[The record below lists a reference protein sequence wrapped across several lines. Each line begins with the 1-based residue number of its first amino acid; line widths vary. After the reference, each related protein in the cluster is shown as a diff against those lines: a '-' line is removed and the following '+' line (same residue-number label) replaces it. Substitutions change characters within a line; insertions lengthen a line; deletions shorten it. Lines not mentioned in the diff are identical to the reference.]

1 MFVVLSEN
9 IRISHNIRPEE
20 DGKHLNNNFQEDYQS
35 RRRRPSSGASGCNF
49 NGGKGGRYKSD
60 ATGRTF
66 FDLAF
71 LNVGY
76 NYQYNI
82 NCGQPGGGAGIHPN
96 EGVLGGHKPA
106 LGGHKPGLGG
116 HKPGLGAHKPGLGGH
131 KPIFGGHK
139 PGLGGHEPT
148 GDSGDHSDGFLPHR
162 PILSMILTNKPLQT
176 LFGQSSS
183 QSGIFGDVI
192 SSVAGL
198 LPTPQQFGQG
208 LGDGITSFVQ
218 TIPQIGQS
226 FQSLLPNFGDFQF
239 PNLPSL
245 LPGGQGLVPTRPVI
259 PRPTPA
265 PAPAPTFA
273 PTTVFPNPDVG
284 PDPVD
289 PDDIIY
295 SDETKPV
302 HENHDLVTDP
312 YNNRLRPGYGS
323 QQYYF
328 NRLKQNP
335 LNRINYPRQE
345 NRREEE
351 YGFRSMHD
359 GIEHRQNKDNRIF
372 QQRSFNVYSNDPKPF
387 PYIRKFQEDS
397 FNSRISDK
405 QMERR
410 QGRPFIFPS

>member
-1 MFVVLSEN
+1 MFRMIVMFVVLSEN

-245 LPGGQGLVPTRPVI
+245 LP
-259 PRPTPA
+259 
-265 PAPAPTFA
+265 
-273 PTTVFPNPDVG
+273 
-284 PDPVD
+284 
-289 PDDIIY
+289 
-295 SDETKPV
+295 
-302 HENHDLVTDP
+302 DP